1 MGWSKLIAA
10 SMSEFEKKRLLVDAL
25 VYEAQQHWLHYRH
38 VEQERN
44 QFLGYFFTLLVAIVG
59 FFVAIS
65 SRAPTWPTLAMGLS
79 AMAAVLGMISFLI
92 FTSVRK
98 FGAALYIYNHE
109 IERIRD
115 ALASLIDAE
124 RTHLTSEHRAFSMS
138 VRPSTLQRVFD
149 PQFAAEV
156 IVGTSALTAIGLQIF
171 VAVTSLASGDFS
183 AGQRIVAC
191 ALAAASVAGVSTAV
205 RLWIKFGGL
214 HRR

>member
-1 MGWSKLIAA
+1 MT
-10 SMSEFEKKRLLVDAL
+10 EFEKKRLLVDAL
-25 VYEAQQHWLHYRH
+25 VYEAQQLWLHYRH

-59 FFVAIS
+59 FFVAIG

-79 AMAAVLGMISFLI
+79 AMAAVLGLICFLI

-98 FGAALYIYNHE
+98 FGAALNIYDRE
-109 IERIRD
+109 IDRIRE
-115 ALASLIDAE
+115 ALAALLDVE
-124 RTHLTSEHRAFSMS
+124 RTHLTPEHRAFSMS
-138 VRPSTLQRVFD
+138 VEPSTLQRVFD

-156 IVGTSALTAIGLQIF
+156 IVGTSALAAIGLQVF
-171 VAVTSLASGDFS
+171 VATAALVSGDFS
-183 AGQRIVAC
+183 AGQRAVAC
-191 ALAAASVAGVSTAV
+191 VLAAASVASVSTAV